1 MGNNGQIL
9 SRDRQILLILFVIL
23 FKFSCAMEFGDGGMI
38 FFSKI
43 SYGYI

>member
-9 SRDRQILLILFVIL
+9 SRDRQIPLILFEIL
-23 FKFSCAMEFGDGGMI
+23 FQFSCAVEFGDRGMI